1 MEDDVADLEVDVE
14 ELRTDDNLQDER
26 LNTVEEAVIANVN
39 EIDGRLKLTAAD
51 FKLVRILLILS
62 IGSQ

>member
-1 MEDDVADLEVDVE
+1 MADLEVDVE

-51 FKLVRILLILS
+51 FKLVRILVILS